1 MGKIKVEI
9 EVPDECIKSI
19 KNFEDLSKVL
29 RAWLD
34 KEDAKRKKAEV
45 QNAEDKS

>member
-9 EVPDECIKSI
+9 EVPDECARSI
-19 KNFEDLSKVL
+19 NNFEDLRKVL

-34 KEDAKRKKAEV
+34 KEDAKYKQAEV
-45 QNAEDKS
+45 ENEKDNS

>member
-9 EVPDECIKSI
+9 EVSDECVRSI
-19 KNFEDLSKVL
+19 NNFEDLRKVL

-34 KEDAKRKKAEV
+34 KEDAKCKQAEV
-45 QNAEDKS
+45 LDENQN

>member
-19 KNFEDLSKVL
+19 NNFEDLSKVL

-34 KEDAKRKKAEV
+34 KEDAKRKQAEV
-45 QNAEDKS
+45 KDA